1 MKLVLCIMFSILGLK
16 GVFCSEVDQEEI
28 EKSMFDRTKKALM
41 SYEIVEE
48 KTKEVFNKVKTKVEN
63 SAIGNYKT
71 TIAAALPF
79 ATGKIDFKFKKLHV
93 SYNHFSDKTKLDYA
107 LNDRWEV
114 FFKRKKKDGD
124 MEESS
129 GVGYSLKF

>member
-1 MKLVLCIMFSILGLK
+1 
-16 GVFCSEVDQEEI
+16 
-28 EKSMFDRTKKALM
+28 M

-48 KTKEVFNKVKTKVEN
+48 KTKEVLNKVRTKVEN
-63 SAIGNYKT
+63 SVGSYKT
-71 TIAAALPF
+71 TIAAALPI
-79 ATGKIDFKFKKLHV
+79 ATGQVAFKYRSLNV
-93 SYNHFSDKTKLDYA
+93 SYNHYSDKAKVDYA